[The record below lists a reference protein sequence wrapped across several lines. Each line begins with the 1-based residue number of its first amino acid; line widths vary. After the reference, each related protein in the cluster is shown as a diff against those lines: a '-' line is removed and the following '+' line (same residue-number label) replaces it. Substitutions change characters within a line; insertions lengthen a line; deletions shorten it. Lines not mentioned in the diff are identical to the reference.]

1 METDLWPVSV
11 PGSVGLSS
19 FRVLPALL
27 HHHPRSPALD
37 IEFTLIP
44 CSFPRP
50 HMRRRALWP
59 ARPDPG
65 VLPPCKTVH
74 KDRDR
79 LSGETRLNSSSVTV
93 HPQMLIALE
102 SYYWRYCSASE
113 LVNMILAFMETR
125 WTSGSA
131 SSEILKHP
139 PRSLAIFH
147 NPHFLD
153 LSETMVT
160 MIMARNL
167 EIPEIH
173 KFEAMLKWA
182 KNYIKNQGYQNKSDA
197 KADFRACMDR
207 LSRDLKLYRISPQV
221 KHLEPFSV

>member
-1 METDLWPVSV
+1 MTCLCPRFCWTIFIPGAAHSLASPSQVSC
-11 PGSVGLSS
+11 SS
-19 FRVLPALL
+19 HRIHIDSL
-27 HHHPRSPALD
+27 
-37 IEFTLIP
+37 
-44 CSFPRP
+44 PRP
-50 HMRRRALWP
+50 YMRRRALWP

-79 LSGETRLNSSSVTV
+79 LPGEAPLNSSSVTV
-93 HPQMLIALE
+93 HSQMLIALE

>member
-1 METDLWPVSV
+1 MFFS
-11 PGSVGLSS
+11 
-19 FRVLPALL
+19 
-27 HHHPRSPALD
+27 
-37 IEFTLIP
+37 
-44 CSFPRP
+44 
-50 HMRRRALWP
+50 
-59 ARPDPG
+59 
-65 VLPPCKTVH
+65 
-74 KDRDR
+74 
-79 LSGETRLNSSSVTV
+79 
-93 HPQMLIALE
+93 
-102 SYYWRYCSASE
+102 
-113 LVNMILAFMETR
+113 
-125 WTSGSA
+125 
-131 SSEILKHP
+131 
-139 PRSLAIFH
+139 RSLAIFH

-221 KHLEPFSV
+221 KMPNHFLSSFITLSGSDQDCPSI